1 MKKILLIS
9 LMLVLSLSI
18 SSCDEEKIEDKK
30 VNDKEIILEDKEI
43 EVAEKIKNEMKDGIK
58 EISDKIASWEITS
71 EDAEKLMIDSMNNSE
86 TVKSQLEIEQE
97 QMPKML
103 QIIKA
108 NRECFDDVDNKS
120 DADKCVEEA
129 EELAKKLGVEEFYS
143 EDEEYEE
150 DEWIQEDKEEML
162 AEMDIYIKQMEQ
174 MLPCILDAEVM
185 TDLMNCSVGE

>member
-9 LMLVLSLSI
+9 LMLVLSLSL
-18 SSCDEEKIEDKK
+18 SSCGNEKAEEKIDNK
-30 VNDKEIILEDKEI
+30 VTNQEEKQIEIS
-43 EVAEKIKNEMKDGIK
+43 EKINNEMKDGIK